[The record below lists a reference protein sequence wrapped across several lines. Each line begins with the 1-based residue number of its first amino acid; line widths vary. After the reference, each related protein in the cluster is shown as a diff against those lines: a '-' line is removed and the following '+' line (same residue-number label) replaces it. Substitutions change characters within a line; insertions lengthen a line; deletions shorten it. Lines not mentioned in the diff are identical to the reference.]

1 MQIGDLVCSKHDL
14 SQGLID
20 PLGMITDIKEWT
32 RGEKTYTSIYVLLF
46 KSRTIDAFNSDQLVK
61 LEDINY
67 AQGYK
72 NWRQGKT

>member
-1 MQIGDLVCSKHDL
+1 MQVGDLVCSRYDL

-20 PLGMITDIKEWT
+20 PLGMITDVKAWT
-32 RGEKTYTSIYVLLF
+32 RGEKTYISVYVLLF
-46 KSRTIDAFNSDQLVK
+46 KSKTIDAFNKDQLVK

-67 AQGYK
+67 ERGYK

>member
-20 PLGMITDIKEWT
+20 PLGMITDIKDWT
-32 RGEKTYTSIYVLLF
+32 RGGKTYISIYVLLF
-46 KSRTIDAFNSDQLVK
+46 KSKTIDAFNSDQLVK

-67 AQGYK
+67 EQGYK
-72 NWRQGKT
+72 NRGQDKT

>member
-1 MQIGDLVCSKHDL
+1 MQAGDLVCSKYDL

-20 PLGMITDIKEWT
+20 PLGMITNIKEWT

-46 KSRTIDAFNSDQLVK
+46 KSKTIDAFNKDQLVK

-67 AQGYK
+67 EQGYK
-72 NWRQGKT
+72 SRGQDKT